1 MGCTTTQ
8 LRGPGD
14 SLNPT
19 TLSMLYRPFPTQL
32 DSQSRIMYL
41 RSESESGELSAS
53 TVDHIVPSQRV
64 RKPELW
70 ASCAVDVPEPWR
82 ADVVEKLKQVQA
94 LYNMKEG
101 WTVTKE
107 MKVDRDINQQT
118 RPAEDSEW
126 DIVRS
131 DGLINESGLAI
142 LSVLM
147 NYRLRG
153 RYDSMWENGGVV
165 DSLGRDTRITYLR
178 TKRKMFIIRDMVHL
192 THEIFLK
199 DETIISI
206 SFSIPTPKC
215 PPQRGIVRT
224 HCYFQCWILRP
235 IRDTDNASLHKTHV
249 TLMTHIDPKGTIG
262 HLGKPY
268 YYNLFGAKP
277 VQTLRSY
284 IHKQTSAHGYRRIRQ
299 SMYNFFVS
307 QNREETIH
315 DVSGNEED
323 TDDTPGFYDEVKN
336 LNAKR
341 DKVPVSKLIDRRLRY
356 HGVKN
361 PPPASLKKH
370 KPKEKVAPIDIP
382 SKRRRTKDH
391 IPLPANQ
398 RQSNE
403 EVMDEEK
410 VPTPANHSLTIH
422 NENSSTAGNSI
433 KIIESSGSVPTP
445 VFVRASQRI
454 LI

>member
-1 MGCTTTQ
+1 MGCTMTQ
-8 LRGPGD
+8 TRAPGD
-14 SLNPT
+14 ALNPT
-19 TLSMLYRPFPTQL
+19 TLSMLYRPFPPQL
-32 DSQSRIMYL
+32 DSRSRLLYL
-41 RSESESGELSAS
+41 RPDSESGEPS
-53 TVDHIVPSQRV
+53 TSTPDQIVPSQRV

-82 ADVVEKLKQVQA
+82 LEVVEKLKQLQA
-94 LYNMKEG
+94 LYNMKDG
-101 WTVTKE
+101 WNVTKQ

-126 DIVRS
+126 EIVRS
-131 DGLINESGLAI
+131 DGLINESGLTI

-192 THEIFLK
+192 THEIFLR
-199 DETIISI
+199 DETIISL
-206 SFSIPTPKC
+206 SFSIKTAKC
-215 PPQRGIVRT
+215 PPQKGIVRT
-224 HCYFQCWILRP
+224 HCNFQCWILRP

-277 VQTLRSY
+277 VQNLRSY
-284 IHKQTSAHGYRRIRQ
+284 IHKQTTAHGYRRIRQ

-315 DVSGNEED
+315 DISDNEATGD
-323 TDDTPGFYDEVKN
+323 SPGFYDEVKN
-336 LNAKR
+336 LNPKW

-361 PPPASLKKH
+361 PPPAS
-370 KPKEKVAPIDIP
+370 PKRAKAKNVAPIDEP
-382 SKRRRTKDH
+382 SKQRGTQDHKPFCFNDGRVAAEEDVKTPTTKNDSFT
-391 IPLPANQ
+391 Q
-398 RQSNE
+398 NE
-403 EVMDEEK
+403 Y
-410 VPTPANHSLTIH
+410 
-422 NENSSTAGNSI
+422 SSTAGYST
-433 KIIESSGSVPTP
+433 KVAESSGGHVPKQALA
-445 VFVRASQRI
+445 VARNSQRI
-454 LI
+454 MI

>member
-1 MGCTTTQ
+1 MGCTLTQ
-8 LRGPGD
+8 TRGPGD
-14 SLNPT
+14 GSNPT
-19 TLSMLYRPFPTQL
+19 TLSMLYQPFPNQL
-32 DSQSRIMYL
+32 DSQSRLLYL
-41 RSESESGELSAS
+41 RTESETGESS
-53 TVDHIVPSQRV
+53 SKHDQTVPSQRV
-64 RKPELW
+64 HKAELW
-70 ASCAVDVPEPWR
+70 ATCAGDVPEPWR
-82 ADVVEKLKQVQA
+82 LNVVEKLKQVQA

-101 WTVTKE
+101 WNVTKE

-118 RPAEDSEW
+118 RHAEDSEW

-153 RYDSMWENGGVV
+153 RYDSMWESGGVV

-178 TKRKMFIIRDMVHL
+178 TKRKMFIIRDMVLL

-199 DETIISI
+199 DETIISL
-206 SFSIPTPKC
+206 SFSIKTAKC
-215 PPQRGIVRT
+215 PPQRGVVRT
-224 HCYFQCWILRP
+224 YCKFQCWILRP

-249 TLMTHIDPKGTIG
+249 TLMTHIDPRGTVG

-277 VQTLRSY
+277 VQNLRSY

-315 DVSGNEED
+315 DISDNEASGD
-323 TDDTPGFYDEVKN
+323 SPGFYDEVKN
-336 LNAKR
+336 LNAKW

-361 PPPASLKKH
+361 PPPASPKKT
-370 KPKEKVAPIDIP
+370 KAKDKVTPIDIS
-382 SKRRRTKDH
+382 SKRRRSQDCK
-391 IPLPANQ
+391 PLPDNQ
-398 RQSNE
+398 RRFSVE
-403 EVMDEEK
+403 EDEK
-410 VPTPANHSLTIH
+410 TPTATNRSLTQ
-422 NENSSTAGNSI
+422 NEYSSTAGNSV
-433 KIIESSGSVPTP
+433 KIIESSGGVTP
-445 VFVRASQRI
+445 ETAVVRASQRVQV
-454 LI
+454 